1 MTEND
6 DLAEED
12 LDISWI
18 AEQERFQNIQ
28 NNYQREPMD
37 SMDLYFMYIN
47 KNQYIDKILT
57 EKFVFDTSNTSIKSD
72 QLLKIIQD
80 KKIQTPFSKYKL
92 IDILTFLVDL
102 EPENIQSYSNIENT
116 DSTYSHF
123 FKVLNIPNEIHIPQS
138 IFIFHNINS
147 IYFIFQ
153 EYELVKKHNIT
164 AVKSILKPK
173 EREPGSL
180 KTAKKVRIT
189 SPIDK
194 KQSKRVRNN
203 NNTKRKLIHKNDINE

>member
-18 AEQERFQNIQ
+18 AQQERFQNIQ
-28 NNYQREPMD
+28 NNYRREPME
-37 SMDLYFMYIN
+37 SIDLYFIYLN
-47 KNQYIDKILT
+47 KNEYIDKILN
-57 EKFVFDTSNTSIKSD
+57 EKFVFDSSITSIKSD

-92 IDILTFLVDL
+92 IDILTFFVDL

-116 DSTYSHF
+116 ESTYSHF
-123 FKVLNIPNEIHIPQS
+123 FKVLNIPNEIQIPQS

-164 AVKSILKPK
+164 AVVKSILKPK
-173 EREPGSL
+173 DRDPGSL
-180 KTAKKVRIT
+180 KTAKKVRIN
-189 SPIDK
+189 SPLDK
-194 KQSKRVRNN
+194 KESKRLHH
-203 NNTKRKLIHKNDINE
+203 NNTKRKLIHKTI

>member
-1 MTEND
+1 MAEND
-6 DLAEED
+6 NLVEED

-18 AEQERFQNIQ
+18 AQQERFQNIQ
-28 NNYQREPMD
+28 NNYRRE
-37 SMDLYFMYIN
+37 SMESIDLFFMYLN

-80 KKIQTPFSKYKL
+80 KKIQTQFSKYKL
-92 IDILTFLVDL
+92 IDILTFFVDL
-102 EPENIQSYSNIENT
+102 EPENIQYYSNTESSYSQ
-116 DSTYSHF
+116 F
-123 FKVLNIPNEIHIPQS
+123 FKVLNIPNEIQIPQS

-164 AVKSILKPK
+164 AVVKSILKPK
-173 EREPGSL
+173 DREPGSL

-189 SPIDK
+189 GPLDK
-194 KQSKRVRNN
+194 KQSRRLRN